1 ETLALEWLGAGCAP
15 GRPQVALQFP
25 TALLRYR
32 THDGTTGRTRVAWPE
47 VTVAS
52 RLDDAD
58 RAEPY
63 AHLRSD
69 TSPPPASYDVDPD
82 ALQDGLLA
90 GSALLVL
97 GAAALVWLAF
107 RRRRVKPVTARPRP
121 VQADPLEKALRLVRE
136 IAADG

>member
-63 AHLRSD
+63 SHLRSD
-69 TSPPPASYDVDPD
+69 TSPPPASYDVDP
-82 ALQDGLLA
+82 APLQDGLLA

-97 GAAALVWLAF
+97 GAAALLWLAF
-107 RRRRVKPVTARPRP
+107 RRRPSAPAATPAPP
-121 VQADPLEKALRLVRE
+121 APAQPLP
-136 IAADG
+136 